1 MVRVVFLILFAYQ
14 SLFAFLNMQ
23 NINYQEEARVLH
35 SLDIDSTFLTDTVFL
50 SMKEKLDRYRTKHF
64 LKVLENGHR
73 FVPILHRMIKE
84 AGIPD
89 AFLYLAMVESN
100 FAPTA
105 YSRAR
110 AVGLWQFMP
119 YTAKKFGL
127 KIDLYVDERRDP
139 IKSTQAAITYLKY
152 LHKTFGKWYL
162 AAIAYNCGEGRVL
175 RAIRRA
181 KTDDLSTLLNRKK
194 RYLPRES
201 RLYIRKI
208 IMMQQLATS
217 TDFIVENNAGYL
229 MNRGSTN
236 TFTKVQVKGGTTLTA
251 VAQSIGVSLKEIR
264 SYNHHL
270 RYNFVPP
277 NNKGYH
283 IYIPYDKQT
292 LFQQN
297 FHKTK
302 SNGRFYVHLVKKGES
317 LYSIG
322 RRYGVSYKLIKDFNK
337 LRNNILSINEKLV
350 IPVVKPTQK
359 VYVIQK
365 GDTLGKISQ
374 KYNVAINTL
383 LRLNSKKNSTIF
395 PGEKLVIPMGY

>member
-1 MVRVVFLILFAYQ
+1 MVRIFLIVLFVYQ
-14 SLFAFLNMQ
+14 SLFAFLSMQ
-23 NINYQEEARVLH
+23 SNNYQEQVRVLH
-35 SLDIDSTFLTDTVFL
+35 SLDIDSTFLTDGVYL
-50 SMKEKLDRYRTKHF
+50 SMKEEVDRYKTQHF
-64 LKVLENGHR
+64 LKVLENGQR
-73 FVPILHRMIKE
+73 FVPVLRHMIKE

-105 YSRAR
+105 YSKAR

-139 IKSTQAAITYLKY
+139 IKSTQAAIEYLKY
-152 LHKTFGKWYL
+152 LHNEFGKWYL

-175 RAIRRA
+175 RAIKSA
-181 KTDDLSTLLNRKK
+181 GTDDLATLLDMRKK
-194 RYLPRES
+194 YLPRES

-208 IMMQQLATS
+208 MMMQHLATS
-217 TDFIVENNAGYL
+217 TDFIVENDAGYL

-236 TFTKVQVKGGTTLTA
+236 TFAKVQVKGGTTLA
-251 VAQSIGVSLKEIR
+251 DVAQSIGVSLKEIR

-270 RYNFVPP
+270 RYDFVPP
-277 NNKGYH
+277 NNQGYH

-297 FHKTK
+297 FNPSK
-302 SNGRFYVHLVKKGES
+302 SKGRFYVHVVKRGDS

-322 RRYGVSYKLIKDFNK
+322 KRYGVSYKLIKDFNK
-337 LRNNILSINEKLV
+337 LRSNLLSLNEKLV

-374 KYNVAINTL
+374 RYNVAVNTL
-383 LRLNSKKNSTIF
+383 LRLNEKEDSTII
-395 PGEKLVIPMGY
+395 PGEKLVIPVGY